1 MAIDGMTPDRALD
14 HSEDQV
20 GRRRIAVGLGVVALA
35 ALALT
40 VVTPVPADRAALVL
54 RFGQP
59 VRVINAWRAT
69 GDDAGLAFRWPI
81 AERIVWLDRRLM
93 TVALD
98 NTRVT
103 TADGQ
108 ALVIDAYATWRVTDP
123 KRFYQA
129 LGTPDRADDELRTI
143 LASVV
148 RQRLGST
155 TMADATALQRGE
167 SQGQGQGLARLRDAF
182 DRELA
187 GYGAH
192 VTDFGLSRL
201 ALPDGAPLDAAY
213 ARMSAGAEVQA
224 QDVAAQGHR
233 NARLIRADAEARAVE
248 IYAASFTKDPEFYDF
263 YRAMQSYDATF
274 AQKGSRT
281 AIVLSPDNAY
291 LKQFRGK

>member
-1 MAIDGMTPDRALD
+1 MATDGMTLDRALD
-14 HSEDQV
+14 HV
-20 GRRRIAVGLGVVALA
+20 GRRRIAIGLGVVALA

-40 VVTPVPADRAALVL
+40 VATPVPADRAALVL

-81 AERIVWLDRRLM
+81 AERVVWLDRRLM

-103 TADGQ
+103 TGDGQ
-108 ALVIDAYATWRVTDP
+108 PLMVDAYATWRVTDP
-123 KRFYQA
+123 VRFYQA
-129 LGTPDRADDELRTI
+129 LGTPGQASPDHVAGELRNI

-148 RQRLGST
+148 RQQLGRI
-155 TMADATALQRGE
+155 TMADVTALQRG
-167 SQGQGQGLARLRDAF
+167 QGLAPIRDAF

-187 GYGAH
+187 GYGVH

-213 ARMSAGAEVQA
+213 AQMSTGAEVQA
-224 QDVAAQGHR
+224 QDTAAQGHR
-233 NARLIRADAEARAVE
+233 NARLIRAEAEARAVQ

>member
-1 MAIDGMTPDRALD
+1 MAIDGMTLGHALD
-14 HSEDQV
+14 HV
-20 GRRRIAVGLGVVALA
+20 GRRRIAIGLGVVAVA

-81 AERIVWLDRRLM
+81 AERVVWLDRRLM

-103 TADGQ
+103 TGDGQ
-108 ALVIDAYATWRVTDP
+108 PLMVDAYATWRVTDP
-123 KRFYQA
+123 VRFYQA
-129 LGTPDRADDELRTI
+129 LGTPGQAFPDHVAGELRNI

-148 RQRLGST
+148 RQQLGRI
-155 TMADATALQRGE
+155 TMADVTALQRG
-167 SQGQGQGLARLRDAF
+167 QGFAPIRDAF

-187 GYGAH
+187 GYGVH

-213 ARMSAGAEVQA
+213 AQMNTGAEVQA
-224 QDVAAQGHR
+224 QDTAAQGHR
-233 NARLIRADAEARAVE
+233 NARLIRAEAEARAVQ

-274 AQKGSRT
+274 AQKGSHT
-281 AIVLSPDNAY
+281 AIVMSPDNAY

>member
-1 MAIDGMTPDRALD
+1 MAIDGMTRDR
-14 HSEDQV
+14 V
-20 GRRRIAVGLGVVALA
+20 GPRRIAIGLGVVALA

-54 RFGQP
+54 RFGRP

-81 AERIVWLDRRLM
+81 AERVVWLDRRLM
-93 TVALD
+93 TAALD

-103 TADGQ
+103 TGDGQ
-108 ALVIDAYATWRVTDP
+108 PLVVDAYATWRVTDP
-123 KRFYQA
+123 VRFYQA
-129 LGTPDRADDELRTI
+129 LGTPGQASPDHVADELRNI

-148 RQRLGST
+148 RQQLGRI
-155 TMADATALQRGE
+155 TMADVTALQRG
-167 SQGQGQGLARLRDAF
+167 QGLAPIRDAF

-213 ARMSAGAEVQA
+213 ARMSAGAEAQA
-224 QDVAAQGHR
+224 QDTAAQGHR
-233 NARLIRADAEARAVE
+233 NARLIRAEAEARAIQ
-248 IYAASFTKDPEFYDF
+248 IYATSFTKDAEFYDF